1 MNTAELRELVQAGEG
16 GLLAVER
23 LPVRGS
29 RKDELDQR
37 RVEEYF
43 RRIFGAEEVDDWT
56 QTLLHR
62 ELLVETDVDA
72 ALCCSYAGY
81 ALFALEPRRRLP
93 QAGMRLLVFPGTDM
107 DYDAN
112 RVPPGRWRGWRSI
125 IVAPASRASRRPT
138 ERSIPRN
145 LSHIQDR
152 RQRPRT
158 HRGG

>member
-29 RKDELDQR
+29 REDELDQR

-43 RRIFGAEEVDDWT
+43 RRVFGEEEIDDWT

-112 RVPPGRWRGWRSI
+112 LDEVLDLPFVGLGKQQPGRFIEQTS
-125 IVAPASRASRRPT
+125 SRRC
-138 ERSIPRN
+138 RIGR
-145 LSHIQDR
+145 
-152 RQRPRT
+152 
-158 HRGG
+158 